1 MIYQLS
7 KTRKSVSNESCLAL
21 FWFDDLGKS

>member
-7 KTRKSVSNESCLAL
+7 KTRKSVSNQSRLAL
-21 FWFDDLGKS
+21 FWFDDLEKS